1 MLELDETMMVIREQ
15 RESEDD
21 VQVGTGKN
29 SFFVL
34 LRPYLFSF
42 LKKIK
47 QIFEVVVY
55 TTLARA

>member
-1 MLELDETMMVIREQ
+1 MMVIREQ